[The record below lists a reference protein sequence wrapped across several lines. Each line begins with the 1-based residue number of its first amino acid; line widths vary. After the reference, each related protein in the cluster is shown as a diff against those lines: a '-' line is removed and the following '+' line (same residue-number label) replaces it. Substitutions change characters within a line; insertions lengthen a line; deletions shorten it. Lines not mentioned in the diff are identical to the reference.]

1 MAGEGEGGIGVDFQL
16 SGLSNRR
23 EDAAITSHSFSKCP
37 RHIGHLCCTVQGWE
51 IAGGGMQSLP
61 SLGSQLKQK
70 TDVQIHTSNKCL
82 AESPRG
88 IYFPSFPCPSSFVV
102 CFVAT
107 VVIFAVAYTFKIHET
122 SRHGKE
128 HMLYL
133 HSA

>member
-1 MAGEGEGGIGVDFQL
+1 MAGEGEEGIGVDFQL

-37 RHIGHLCCTVQGWE
+37 RHVGHLCCTVRGWE

-82 AESPRG
+82 AEPPPGEYISL
-88 IYFPSFPCPSSFVV
+88 PSLCPTSFV
-102 CFVAT
+102 
-107 VVIFAVAYTFKIHET
+107 
-122 SRHGKE
+122 
-128 HMLYL
+128 YL
-133 HSA
+133 FRSNCCDFCCCIYL